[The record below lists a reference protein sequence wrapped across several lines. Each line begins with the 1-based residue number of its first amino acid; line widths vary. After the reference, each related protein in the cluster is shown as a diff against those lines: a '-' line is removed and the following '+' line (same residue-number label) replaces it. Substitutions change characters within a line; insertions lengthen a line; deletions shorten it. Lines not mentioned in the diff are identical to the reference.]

1 MGMKVSRRMLLLCGV
16 VVTSGCSSWRPWA
29 MRSQS
34 PEGSGPDAPTPRLVG
49 DLASPFNVHPVTVE
63 YVGLVTGLKGTG
75 SDPRPSPE
83 RALLLGEMQTRG
95 VRNPNAVLASPD
107 TALVK
112 VRATIRA
119 GIQKGDR
126 FDAEVRVPSQSET
139 TSLRGGYLL
148 QTELKEMAVLADSRY
163 HSGHTYGVAEGPV
176 LVADPSADP
185 KKDRVLTT
193 RGMVLGGGVARKSR
207 PLGLV
212 LKPEHKSVYNAARV
226 QDAIN
231 KRFTLFDERSIKKGV
246 ANAQNDR
253 YVELK
258 LHPRY
263 KDNVQRYMAVVRSIA
278 IRESE
283 VERSERLAL
292 LEKQLLDP
300 VSASRAALQ
309 LEAIGKQAV
318 EALSKAIRSQ
328 DAEVRFYAAEAL
340 AYLDETRAAEP
351 LGLAARDVPA
361 FRVFALTAL
370 SAMDDFAAADQLRQL
385 LHVRSAE
392 TRYGAFR
399 ALWAMNPN
407 EAAIRGESLGGQF
420 SYHVIDTP
428 APPMI
433 HLTRSRRAEI
443 VLFGRDQRFSM
454 PMVLE
459 AGNQIMVTAK
469 GADEVVVAKFSTSEA
484 DQKRVVTD
492 RVDDVIRAIVE
503 LGGTYP
509 DVVQALQQAKAA
521 KALGSHLAVDALPGA
536 GRRYDR
542 LAAKEGERE
551 SSPQVAEGGE
561 AASEPVANSPLPDLY
576 LKPKETGDADLR
588 DKAAENDL
596 KDSDPKKRTG
606 PVKSFFARMIGR
618 DAS

>member
-1 MGMKVSRRMLLLCGV
+1 MKVSRRMLLLCGV
-16 VVTSGCSSWRPWA
+16 MVTSGCSSWRPWA
-29 MRSQS
+29 VRSQS
-34 PEGSGPDAPTPRLVG
+34 PEGSGQDASTPRLVG
-49 DLASPFNVHPVTVE
+49 DLASPFNVHPITVE
-63 YVGLVTGLKGTG
+63 YVGLVSGLKATG

-112 VRATIRA
+112 VRATLRP
-119 GIQKGDR
+119 GIQKDDR
-126 FDAEVRVPSQSET
+126 FDVEVRVPSQSET

-148 QTELKEMAVLADSRY
+148 QTELKEMAVLADSRF

-212 LKPEHKSVYNAARV
+212 LRPEHKSVYNAARV

-231 KRFTLFDERSIKKGV
+231 KRFTFFDERNIKQGV

-278 IRESE
+278 IRESQ
-283 VERSERLAL
+283 VERSERLGL

-300 VSASRAALQ
+300 VSSSRAALQ
-309 LEAIGKQAV
+309 LEAVGKEAV
-318 EALSKAIRSQ
+318 PVLSKGIQSQ
-328 DAEVRFYAAEAL
+328 DAEVRFYAAEGL
-340 AYLDETRAAEP
+340 AYLDETKAAEP

-361 FRVFALTAL
+361 FRVYALTAL
-370 SAMDDFAAADQLRQL
+370 SAMDDYAAADQLRQL

-407 EAAIRGESLGGQF
+407 EGAIRGESLSGQF
-420 SYHVIDTP
+420 SYHVIDTS

-433 HLTRSRRAEI
+433 HVTRSRRAEI
-443 VLFGRDQRFSM
+443 VLFGRDQAFSP

-459 AGNQIMVTAK
+459 AGNRIMITAK
-469 GADEVVVAKFSTSEA
+469 RADEVVVAKFSTSEA
-484 DQKRVVTD
+484 DQKRVVSN

-521 KALGSHLAVDALPGA
+521 RALGSHLAVDALPGP

-542 LAAKEGERE
+542 LAAKEAEKE
-551 SSPQVAEGGE
+551 PPPQAAGDEEG
-561 AASEPVANSPLPDLY
+561 ATEPVANSPLPDLY
-576 LKPKETGDADLR
+576 LKPGETGDAPGT
-588 DKAAENDL
+588 DKAAGNE
-596 KDSDPKKRTG
+596 PKEESERQKKGG
-606 PVKSFFARMIGR
+606 PVKNFFARMMGR
-618 DAS
+618 EAS